1 MRRANTDFLIRSRD
15 VLVAFL
21 YLLVSVS
28 APLNA
33 QDFVWTPGLQRAYTD
48 LQKGRLMSARQMLS
62 REPAP
67 NGVRLFVDDYA
78 DMLLLVTS
86 DDDQLF
92 AQLNHHEAERIDAL
106 ESLDDSSPWQRVL
119 LAEVRLH
126 WAFAKLKSGKET
138 SASWDV
144 IRAYRLLTENQKRFP
159 DFLPTYK
166 SLGTLHVLI
175 GSVPDS
181 YAWVAKLLGLR
192 GSMASGQAEIKRAQ
206 QDVVFGLEARLID
219 LLIRAYVVQFSE
231 NDERALQQLVRE
243 NPDNLLLH
251 FFAATTEQKQGRSEQ
266 ALAYLTSRPTDSN
279 YLPMPIID
287 NILGDIYLQK
297 GQYAAATV
305 HFRRFLAQYKGQNFL
320 KDTRYKLFL
329 CYWLTDKKTDSSH
342 AEGRAMLEQVTRV
355 GRTAVESDKAAQRF
369 AEAYLKRGASANQ
382 KVLMRAR
389 LASDG
394 GFTDSALAYLQP
406 YSESRFST
414 LTERAEYNYRLGRIY
429 QRRNDPEASI
439 PYLSRALALTDTP
452 DGRQQELSFGA
463 SAALQLG
470 YVYQQKNDRARAKS
484 FFQKAVSFKRHEYK
498 NSIDN
503 KAKAAL
509 LQW

>member
-1 MRRANTDFLIRSRD
+1 MRRINQDFLTRNQGLS
-15 VLVAFL
+15 VVFL
-21 YLLVSVS
+21 WLLLSVS
-28 APLNA
+28 PLNA
-33 QDFVWTPGLQRAYTD
+33 QDFAWTPGLQRAYAD
-48 LQKGRLMSARQMLS
+48 LQKGRLIPARQILT
-62 REPAP
+62 RETVQ
-67 NGVRLFVDDYA
+67 NGTRLFIDDYA

-86 DDDQLF
+86 DDDRLF
-92 AQLNHHEAERIDAL
+92 AQLSHREAERIDAL
-106 ESLDDSSPWQRVL
+106 ELMDDTSPWQRVL

-144 IRAYRLLTENQKRFP
+144 IRAYRLLTDNQKRFP

-192 GSMASGQAEIKRAQ
+192 GSIGQGQREINRAQ
-206 QDVVFGLEARLID
+206 QDAVFGLEARLID
-219 LLIRAYVVQFSE
+219 LLVRAYVVQFTDA
-231 NDERALQQLVRE
+231 DERIFQQLIRE

-251 FFAATTEQKQGRSEQ
+251 FFAAITEQKQGRSEQ
-266 ALAYLTSRPTDSN
+266 ALAYLSRRPTSSD
-279 YLPMPIID
+279 YVPMPIIN
-287 NILGDIYLQK
+287 NITGDIYLQK
-297 GQYAAATV
+297 GQYQTATT
-305 HFRRFLAQYKGQNFL
+305 HFHRFLSHYKGRNFM
-320 KDTRYKLFL
+320 KETRYKQFL
-329 CYWLTDKKTDSSH
+329 CHWLAIKHAGVSD
-342 AEGRAMLEQVTRV
+342 AEGRALLEQVTRV
-355 GRTAVESDKAAQRF
+355 GRTSVESDKVAQRF
-369 AEAYLKRGASANQ
+369 AEAYLKQGASANQ

-389 LASDG
+389 LATDG

-406 YSESRFST
+406 YIEARFAT

-429 QRRNDPEASI
+429 QRRNDPNSAI

-452 DGRQQELSFGA
+452 AGRQQELSFGA

-470 YVYQQKNDRARAKS
+470 YVYQQKNDRARARS
-484 FFQKAVSFKRHEYK
+484 FFQKALSFKRHEYK

-503 KAKAAL
+503 KARAAL
-509 LQW
+509 

>member
-1 MRRANTDFLIRSRD
+1 MRRINQDFLTRNRGLS
-15 VLVAFL
+15 VVFL
-21 YLLVSVS
+21 WLIISVS
-28 APLNA
+28 SLNA
-33 QDFVWTPGLQRAYTD
+33 QDFAWTPGLQRAYTD
-48 LQKGRLMSARQMLS
+48 LQKGRLNPARQTLT
-62 REPAP
+62 RESAT

-86 DDDQLF
+86 DDEKLF
-92 AQLNHHEAERIDAL
+92 ARLSDREAERITAL
-106 ESLDDSSPWQRVL
+106 ELLDDTSPWQRVL

-126 WAFAKLKSGKET
+126 WAFVKLKFGKET

-159 DFLPTYK
+159 GFLPTYK

-192 GSMASGQAEIKRAQ
+192 GSIGQGQREIRQAQ
-206 QDVVFGLEARLID
+206 QDAVFGLEARLID
-219 LLIRAYVVQFSE
+219 LLVRAYVVQFTAD
-231 NDERALQQLVRE
+231 DERALRQLIRD
-243 NPDNLLLH
+243 NPDNLLLY
-251 FFAATTEQKQGRSEQ
+251 FFAATTQQKQGRSEQ
-266 ALAYLTSRPTDSN
+266 ALAYLSGCPTGSD

-297 GQYAAATV
+297 GYYATATT
-305 HFRRFLAQYKGQNFL
+305 HFRRFLSQYKGRNFL
-320 KDTRYKLFL
+320 KDSRYKLFL
-329 CYWLTDKKTDSSH
+329 CHWLVNRNVGLSD

-355 GRTAVESDKAAQRF
+355 GRTSVESDKTAQRF
-369 AEAYLKRGASANQ
+369 AEAYLKRGVSANQ

-389 LASDG
+389 LATDG
-394 GFTDSALAYLQP
+394 GFTDSALTYLQP
-406 YSESRFST
+406 YSETRFAT
-414 LTERAEYNYRLGRIY
+414 LAERAEYNYRLGRIH
-429 QRRNDPEASI
+429 QRRNDPDVAI

-452 DGRQQELSFGA
+452 DGRQQELLFGA

-470 YVYQQKNDRARAKS
+470 YVYQQKNDRTRARS
-484 FFQKAVSFKRHEYK
+484 FFQRALTFKRHEYK

-503 KAKAAL
+503 KARAAL
-509 LQW
+509 SQL